1 MGVFMSFESE
11 RSFPRLTV
19 DGIVFIEDDEVVL
32 VRRKY
37 PPFKGFWAL
46 PGGFVEYGETVEDA
60 VKREIFE
67 ETSLKVEIIS
77 LVGVY
82 SDPSR
87 DPRGHVVTIVFK
99 CRALTRY
106 LEAKTDAELVK
117 VFKISDLKNLNLA
130 FDHGKILKDA
140 EIIR

>member
-1 MGVFMSFESE
+1 MGFLMPFESE
-11 RSFPRLTV
+11 KSFPRITV

-46 PGGFVEYGETVEDA
+46 PGGFVEYGETVEEA
-60 VKREIFE
+60 VKREILE

-82 SDPSR
+82 SDPNR
-87 DPRGHVVTIVFK
+87 DPRGHIVTIVFK
-99 CRALTRY
+99 CRALTKH
-106 LEAKTDAELVK
+106 LEAKTDADLVK
-117 VFKISDLKNLNLA
+117 AFKISDLKNLNLA

-140 EIIR
+140 K

>member
-1 MGVFMSFESE
+1 MGFFMSFKSE

-46 PGGFVEYGETVEDA
+46 PGGFVEYGETVEEA

-82 SDPSR
+82 SNPSR

-99 CRALTRY
+99 CKALTRH

-117 VFKISDLKNLNLA
+117 NFKIPGLKNLNLA

-140 EIIR
+140 KIIR